1 MRVLTSDVFCG
12 SYLLA
17 RGGRL
22 VDLLVDRSGRR
33 QAGTFVFEGED
44 LLAVQ
49 AAYSTGQAVA
59 RVKAIRDG
67 VTSLRAHLAR
77 AMERSGDSARHPER
91 P

>member
-12 SYLLA
+12 AFLLS

-44 LLAVQ
+44 LLVHQ

-59 RVKAIRDG
+59 SVKAIRDG
-67 VTSLRAHLAR
+67 VTSLRARLAR
-77 AMERSGDSARHPER
+77 ALERPGDSARHPER
-91 P
+91 R

>member
-12 SYLLA
+12 AFLLS

-44 LLAVQ
+44 LLAHQ
-49 AAYSTGQAVA
+49 AAYSTGEAVA
-59 RVKAIRDG
+59 TVRSIREG
-67 VTSLRAHLAR
+67 VTLLRARLAR
-77 AMERSGDSARHPER
+77 AMERPGASARHPDR
-91 P
+91 R